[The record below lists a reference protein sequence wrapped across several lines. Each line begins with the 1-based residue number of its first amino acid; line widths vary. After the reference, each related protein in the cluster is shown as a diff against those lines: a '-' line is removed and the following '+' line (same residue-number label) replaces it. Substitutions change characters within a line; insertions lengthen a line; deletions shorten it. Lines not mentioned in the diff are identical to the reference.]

1 MNIFKSL
8 EDGGYEELI
17 FCQLGPAKLKA
28 IVAIH
33 DTTLGPALGGCRIW
47 RYSSEDEAI
56 EDALRLS
63 KGMTYKAAVAGLNLG
78 GGKAVIIADPKRD
91 KSELLLRA
99 FGRFVETFGGRYI
112 TAEDVGTS
120 VEDMEVIQQETSYVT
135 GISTTRGGSGDPSL
149 VTAYGVFMGM
159 KACIRE
165 VYSTE
170 SLKGMIVTVQGVGHV
185 GYHLVANL
193 VKEGAKIVATD
204 VNEVALQKVADDFG
218 VQIVHPDDIYQTPCN
233 IFSPNA
239 MGGVLND
246 RTIPLLRCTIV
257 AGAANNQ
264 LLEARHGDDLTKRR
278 ILYAPDYVINA
289 GGLINVADEM
299 EGYNRERALR
309 KAATIF
315 DSVSEVINI
324 GKRDNIPTYQ
334 AAQRMAEE
342 RIARIKELKR
352 IYI

>member
-8 EDGGYEELI
+8 EEGGYEELI
-17 FCQLGPAKLKA
+17 FCHLGPAKLKA
-28 IVAIH
+28 IIAIH

-47 RYSSEDEAI
+47 KYPSEDEAI
-56 EDALRLS
+56 EDALRLG
-63 KGMTYKAAVAGLNLG
+63 KAMTYKAAVAGLNLG
-78 GGKAVIIADPKRD
+78 GGKAVIIADPKKD
-91 KSELLLRA
+91 KNELLLRA
-99 FGRFVETFGGRYI
+99 FGRFVETLGGRYI

-135 GISTTRGGSGDPSL
+135 GISTSKGGSGDPSL

-159 KACIRE
+159 KACTRE

-193 VKEGAKIVATD
+193 VKEGAKVIATD
-204 VNEVALQKVADDFG
+204 VNEMALQKVVDDFG

-239 MGGVLND
+239 LGGVLND
-246 RTIPLLRCTIV
+246 GTIPLLRCTIV

-264 LLEARHGDDLTKRR
+264 LLEMRHGDDLTQRR

-299 EGYNRERALR
+299 EGYDRERALR

-315 DSVSEVINI
+315 DAVSQVIHI
-324 GKRDNIPTYQ
+324 AKRDNIPTHQ
-334 AAQRMAEE
+334 AALRLAEE